1 MSTLDLVGISKL
13 ASLHMRKK
21 KRKKIMMYYILSL
34 LLGLLLP
41 EATPA
46 YGHGLSVPLVGPIVW
61 AHQPNKN

>member
-1 MSTLDLVGISKL
+1 
-13 ASLHMRKK
+13 
-21 KRKKIMMYYILSL
+21 MMYYILSL